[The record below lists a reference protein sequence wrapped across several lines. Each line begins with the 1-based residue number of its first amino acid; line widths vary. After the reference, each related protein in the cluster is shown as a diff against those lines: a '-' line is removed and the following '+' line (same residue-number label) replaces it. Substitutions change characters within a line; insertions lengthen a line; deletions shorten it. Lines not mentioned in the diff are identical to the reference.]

1 MWCPACRAEYV
12 RGILECPDCR
22 VALVE
27 NQPPPPVPVEF
38 EEILRTFNQGDIALI
53 KSILDDAEVEY
64 FFHGEIFNL
73 VDPLIQPA
81 RLRVR
86 KEQADE
92 ARQLLKGLNVS
103 FLGVSVRDDD
113 LPAV

>member
-1 MWCPACRAEYV
+1 MWCPSCGAEYV
-12 RGILECPDCR
+12 PGIRECPDCHEILI
-22 VALVE
+22 ATP
-27 NQPPPPVPVEF
+27 PPPPVAVEY

-53 KSILDDAEVEY
+53 KSILDDAGMEY
-64 FFHGEIFNL
+64 YFQGEIFNL

-86 KEQADE
+86 KEQAGE
-92 ARQLLKGLNVS
+92 ARELLKGLNVN

-113 LPAV
+113 LPPG

>member
-1 MWCPACRAEYV
+1 MWCPSCGAEYV
-12 RGILECPDCR
+12 PGVRECPDCR
-22 VALVE
+22 LTLVE
-27 NQPPPPVPVEF
+27 TPPPPPAAVEF

-53 KSILDDAEVEY
+53 KSILDDAGIQY

-86 KEQADE
+86 KDE
-92 ARQLLKGLNVS
+92 AGEARELLKGLNVS

-113 LPAV
+113 LPPS